1 MMPIIFKVIPM
12 KLSEIPP
19 GLFTVI
25 AEDLG
30 VFVAERLRLNQ
41 QNSVGNWF
49 ELFGQV
55 IEAYNA

>member
-1 MMPIIFKVIPM
+1 MMPM

-25 AEDLG
+25 AKTLG
-30 VFVAERLRLNQ
+30 VFAAERLPLNQ
-41 QNSVGNWF
+41 QNSVENWF